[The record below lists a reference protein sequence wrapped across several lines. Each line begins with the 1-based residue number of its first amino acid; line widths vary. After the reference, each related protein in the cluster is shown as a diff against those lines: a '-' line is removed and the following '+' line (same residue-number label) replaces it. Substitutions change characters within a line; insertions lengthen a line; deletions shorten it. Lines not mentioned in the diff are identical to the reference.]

1 MVRKGE
7 PVVNTLMNAIQV
19 RDAAEAL
26 ITKCDEYRITWSEVK
41 ALRVALATLRAN
53 TVPVRILAMEGGDD

>member
-1 MVRKGE
+1 M
-7 PVVNTLMNAIQV
+7 NTLMNAIHV

-26 ITKCDEYRITWSEVK
+26 IARCDEYRMTWPEVK

-53 TVPVRILAMEGGDD
+53 TVPVRILAMEAGDD